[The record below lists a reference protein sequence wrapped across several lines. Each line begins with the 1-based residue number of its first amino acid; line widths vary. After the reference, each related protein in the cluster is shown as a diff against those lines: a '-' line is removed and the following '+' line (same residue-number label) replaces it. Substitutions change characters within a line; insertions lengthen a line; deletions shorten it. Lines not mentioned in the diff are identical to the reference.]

1 MAQDIRELLKQDK
14 HIPVEQIQEGH
25 EDRFMARLEKE
36 LPKKA
41 RRFNYNWLKIAASV
55 VVILTVSLMSINRFG
70 DNSDGPKVVDTDNGP
85 VQNATIK
92 IKKQTSTLAEAFPE
106 YEEVENN
113 ILTTIKFQLSNIKV
127 DDTNRDLVDS
137 FMKRL
142 QNLDKE
148 YQQLNKELIE
158 VGPNVQSVEAMMDN
172 LTIRLSLLKRLNDKL
187 KELERIEKE
196 NYNEVQA

>member
-92 IKKQTSTLAEAFPE
+92 MKKQTSTLAEAFPE

-148 YQQLNKELIE
+148 YQRLNKELIE

>member
-1 MAQDIRELLKQDK
+1 MAQDIRELLKQDE

-92 IKKQTSTLAEAFPE
+92 MKKQTSTLAEAFPE